1 MKNAENTIIKTKE
14 YQINKSIN
22 SLDNLNPTRI
32 LKSGYFRV
40 YSDIYPF

>member
-32 LKSGYFRV
+32 LKADISGFTAI
-40 YSDIYPF
+40 IYPF